1 MGSCISE
8 RIQGVVEQLML
19 TRFHTECPTLYSSA
33 LSEAKRLQH
42 AYVGVEHVALAS
54 LGDAA
59 SPLVAALKQIGLDAP
74 TLVRAFEKE
83 VGTGTSHPATADT
96 TPRLRAIIAL
106 AASEGELTARVLV
119 RSLLIEGENLF
130 ARFLVAQGV
139 AIQKLVGVLDG
150 AGPSGTSADATRLAG
165 RGAPT
170 GNPSPTTPT
179 PPSAPSSPTA
189 AAGAKIQ
196 PKTAIPV
203 TFPTPTL
210 DEWGRDLRNLAEQG
224 RLADAIGR
232 EREIEQMI
240 TVLARTQKS
249 NPILL
254 GEAGVGKTAIVEAL
268 AWRVAQGVVPPIL
281 RGKRIVELQMGT
293 LMSGTSLRGQ
303 FEERIAQIVREA
315 SQAPDVIL
323 FIDEIHTIVGA
334 GGGGGALDAAQIM
347 KPALARGEIDCIGA
361 TTQDEF
367 DRFIRKDTALER
379 RFSPVQIGE
388 LSDEATLRAL
398 KGVAPRVSAKHAE
411 SGSLVEF
418 ELESLKAAVN
428 LTNRYVKDR
437 HQPDKAIDAI
447 DIAAARAVI
456 AGRNRVTVDDIAAVV
471 AEWTGIQ
478 AQRLTE
484 DDRARFARMEQV
496 LGEKVVGQ
504 EAAVKA
510 LSQRVRAALAGVK
523 AENRP
528 VGVFLFLGP
537 SGVGKTS
544 LAKELARFL
553 FDTPEALLRFDM
565 NEYHDAHTVANLIGS
580 ARGYIDSDQ
589 GGALTEALRRH
600 PYSVVLLDEIEKAHP
615 DVLNVFLGVFD
626 EGRIAD
632 NKGRAIDCSN
642 ALFVMTSNLGAGET
656 DFRTAETDELRALAE
671 RFMRR
676 ELVNR
681 ISGVIGFR
689 PLETKHLAKILDQI
703 LTEKAGMFEA
713 EKGLIVEVDQMARRL
728 LLERGFSPD
737 LGARPL
743 ERAVDEWV
751 VQPLVDAWFS
761 NRVRAGRVRFTVT
774 APARASPSGLPGN
787 VTVLGAA
794 RGSAGAKGAS
804 SSAPAITFSQE

>member
-1 MGSCISE
+1 
-8 RIQGVVEQLML
+8 
-19 TRFHTECPTLYSSA
+19 
-33 LSEAKRLQH
+33 
-42 AYVGVEHVALAS
+42 
-54 LGDAA
+54 
-59 SPLVAALKQIGLDAP
+59 
-74 TLVRAFEKE
+74 
-83 VGTGTSHPATADT
+83 
-96 TPRLRAIIAL
+96 
-106 AASEGELTARVLV
+106 
-119 RSLLIEGENLF
+119 
-130 ARFLVAQGV
+130 
-139 AIQKLVGVLDG
+139 
-150 AGPSGTSADATRLAG
+150 
-165 RGAPT
+165 
-170 GNPSPTTPT
+170 
-179 PPSAPSSPTA
+179 
-189 AAGAKIQ
+189 
-196 PKTAIPV
+196 
-203 TFPTPTL
+203 
-210 DEWGRDLRNLAEQG
+210 
-224 RLADAIGR
+224 
-232 EREIEQMI
+232 
-240 TVLARTQKS
+240 
-249 NPILL
+249 
-254 GEAGVGKTAIVEAL
+254 
-268 AWRVAQGVVPPIL
+268 VVPPIL
-281 RGKRIVELQMGT
+281 RGKRIIELQMGT

-303 FEERIAQIVREA
+303 FEERISQIVRDA

-367 DRFIRKDTALER
+367 DRFIRKDAALER

-398 KGVAPRVSAKHAE
+398 QGVAPRILARHAE

-418 ELESLKAAVN
+418 EPESLKAAVN

-456 AGRNRVTVDDIAAVV
+456 AGRNRVTVEDIAAVV
-471 AEWTGIQ
+471 AQWTGIP

-496 LGEKVVGQ
+496 LGEKIIGQ

-553 FDTPEALLRFDM
+553 FDSTDALLRFDM
-565 NEYHDAHTVANLIGS
+565 NEYHEAHTVANLIG
-580 ARGYIDSDQ
+580 APVGYRDSDQ

-626 EGRIAD
+626 EGRISD
-632 NKGRAIDCSN
+632 NKGRPIDCSN
-642 ALFVMTSNLGAGET
+642 ALFVMTSNLGAGDV

-681 ISGVIGFR
+681 ISAVIGFR
-689 PLETKHLAKILDQI
+689 PLDSRHLGTILDQI
-703 LTEKAGMFEA
+703 LTEKAKLFEA
-713 EKGLIVEVDQMARRL
+713 EKGLIVEVDPLARKV
-728 LLERGFSPD
+728 LLERGFSPN

-743 ERAVDEWV
+743 ERTVDEQV
-751 VQPLVDAWFS
+751 VQPLVDAWFA
-761 NRVRAGRVRFTVT
+761 NRLKKGRVRFTVA
-774 APARASPSGLPGN
+774 APAGSSPPGNVRVLGGARNRGGIQGASPS
-787 VTVLGAA
+787 
-794 RGSAGAKGAS
+794 
-804 SSAPAITFSQE
+804 APTITFSQE

>member
-1 MGSCISE
+1 
-8 RIQGVVEQLML
+8 ML
-19 TRFHTECPTLYSSA
+19 SQFQTESPALYGSA
-33 LSEAKRLQH
+33 LAEAKRLQH
-42 AYVGVEHVALAS
+42 AHVGVEHVALAS
-54 LGDAA
+54 LGDEA
-59 SPLVAALKQIGLDAP
+59 SPLAVALKQIGLDPAR
-74 TLVRAFEKE
+74 LMRAFDNE
-83 VGTGTSHPATADT
+83 VGTGQSHSATPDA
-96 TPRLRAIIAL
+96 TPRFTAILAL
-106 AASEGELTARVLV
+106 TAAEGELTARGLV
-119 RSLLIEGENLF
+119 RSVLIEGESLF
-130 ARFLVAQGV
+130 ARFLLAQGV
-139 AIQKLVGVLDG
+139 SIQKLLDVLDG
-150 AGPSGTSADATRLAG
+150 AEPSETSADATRLAG

-170 GNPSPTTPT
+170 VSASPATPAST
-179 PPSAPSSPTA
+179 STPSSTLA
-189 AAGAKIQ
+189 GAGAKIQ
-196 PKTAIPV
+196 PKMAVPV

-210 DEWGRDLRNLAEQG
+210 DQWGRDLRNLAEQG

-249 NPILL
+249 SPILL

-268 AWRVAQGVVPPIL
+268 AWRITQGLVPPIL
-281 RGKRIVELQMGT
+281 RGKRVVELQMGE

-303 FEERIAQIVREA
+303 FEERISQIVREA
-315 SQAPDVIL
+315 SQASDVIL

-334 GGGGGALDAAQIM
+334 GGGGGSLDAAQIM

-367 DRFIRKDTALER
+367 DRFIRKDAALER

-388 LSDEATLRAL
+388 LSEEATLRVL
-398 KGVAPRVSAKHAE
+398 QGVAPRVSAKHAA
-411 SGSLVEF
+411 SGFVLEF
-418 ELESLKAAVN
+418 DLESLKAAVN

-437 HQPDKAIDAI
+437 QQPDKAIDAI

-456 AGRNRVTVDDIAAVV
+456 GGRNRVTAEDIAAVV

-478 AQRLTE
+478 VQRLTE
-484 DDRARFARMEQV
+484 NDRARFTRMEQV

-504 EAAVKA
+504 DAAIKV

-523 AENRP
+523 ATNRP

-553 FDTPEALLRFDM
+553 FDTPDALLRFDM

-580 ARGYIDSDQ
+580 PIGYRDSDQ
-589 GGALTEALRRH
+589 GGALTEGLRRH

-615 DVLNVFLGVFD
+615 DVMNIFLGVFD
-626 EGRIAD
+626 EGRITD
-632 NKGRAIDCSN
+632 NKGRPIDCSN
-642 ALFVMTSNLGAGET
+642 ALFVLTSNFGAGEV
-656 DFRTAETDELRALAE
+656 DFRTAETDELRVLAE

-681 ISGVIGFR
+681 ITGVIGFR
-689 PLETKHLAKILDQI
+689 PLDGKHLAQILDQI
-703 LTEKAGMFEA
+703 LTEKARLFEA
-713 EKGLIVEVDQMARRL
+713 EKGLVIEVDQLARKV
-728 LLERGFSPD
+728 LLERGYSPD

-751 VQPLVDAWFS
+751 VQPLVDAWFA
-761 NRVRAGRVRFTVT
+761 NRLKPGRVRFTAT
-774 APARASPSGLPGN
+774 AREQPSPRDLPDN
-787 VTVLGAA
+787 VTVLGGA
-794 RGSAGAKGAS
+794 RSRGAS
-804 SSAPAITFSQE
+804 SSATTITFSQE

>member
-1 MGSCISE
+1 
-8 RIQGVVEQLML
+8 ML
-19 TRFHTECPTLYSSA
+19 ARFESECPVLCSSA
-33 LSEAKRLQH
+33 LAEAKRLQH
-42 AYVGVEHVALAS
+42 GHVGIEHVALAS
-54 LGDAA
+54 LGDAT
-59 SPLVAALKQIGLDAP
+59 SPLVAALKQIGVDAA
-74 TLVRAFEKE
+74 TLMRAFDKE
-83 VGTGTSHPATADT
+83 VGTGQSYSTSADA
-96 TPRLRAIIAL
+96 TPRLTAILAL
-106 AASEGELTARVLV
+106 AAAEGELTPRVLV
-119 RSLLIEGENLF
+119 RSLLLEGESLF

-139 AIQKLVGVLDG
+139 VTQKLLNALDG
-150 AGPSGTSADATRLAG
+150 AEPRENSADATRLPG
-165 RGAPT
+165 RSPATASAP
-170 GNPSPTTPT
+170 SATPT
-179 PPSAPSSPTA
+179 PPGAPSSPPVGA
-189 AAGAKIQ
+189 GAGAKIQ

-281 RGKRIVELQMGT
+281 RGKRIIELQMGE

-303 FEERIAQIVREA
+303 FEERIALIVREA

-334 GGGGGALDAAQIM
+334 GGGSGALDAAQIM

-367 DRFIRKDTALER
+367 DRFIRKDAALER

-388 LSDEATLRAL
+388 LSEEATLRVL
-398 KGVAPRVSAKHAE
+398 QGVTPRISAKHAA
-411 SGSLVEF
+411 SGYVLEF
-418 ELESLKAAVN
+418 DLASLKAAVN
-428 LTNRYVKDR
+428 LTNRYVKER
-437 HQPDKAIDAI
+437 QQPDKAIDAI

-456 AGRNRVTVDDIAAVV
+456 GGRDRVTAEDIASVV

-478 AQRLTE
+478 VQQLTE
-484 DDRARFARMEQV
+484 DDRARFTRMEQA

-504 EAAVKA
+504 EAAVIA
-510 LSQRVRAALAGVK
+510 VSQRVRAAMAGVK
-523 AENRP
+523 ASNRP

-553 FDTPEALLRFDM
+553 FDTPDALLRFDM
-565 NEYHDAHTVANLIGS
+565 NEFHEASSVANLIGS
-580 ARGYIDSDQ
+580 VRGYIDSDQ
-589 GGALTEALRRH
+589 GGALTEGLRRH

-615 DVLNVFLGVFD
+615 DVMNVFLNVFD
-626 EGRIAD
+626 EGRISD
-632 NKGRAIDCSN
+632 NKGRLIDCSN
-642 ALFVMTSNLGAGET
+642 TLFVMTSNLGAGEV
-656 DFRTAETDELRALAE
+656 DFRTAKTDQLRALAE

-676 ELVNR
+676 EMVNR

-689 PLETKHLAKILDQI
+689 PLDSKHLAKILDQI
-703 LTEKAGMFEA
+703 LAEKARLFEA
-713 EKGLIVEVDQMARRL
+713 EKGLVIEVDQLAKKV
-728 LLERGFSPD
+728 LLERGYSPE

-743 ERAVDEWV
+743 ERAVDEAV
-751 VQPLVDAWFS
+751 VQPLVDAWFA
-761 NRVRAGRVRFTVT
+761 NGLTPGRVRFSV
-774 APARASPSGLPGN
+774 
-787 VTVLGAA
+787 V
-794 RGSAGAKGAS
+794 AS
-804 SSAPAITFSQE
+804 SANKIAFSQD